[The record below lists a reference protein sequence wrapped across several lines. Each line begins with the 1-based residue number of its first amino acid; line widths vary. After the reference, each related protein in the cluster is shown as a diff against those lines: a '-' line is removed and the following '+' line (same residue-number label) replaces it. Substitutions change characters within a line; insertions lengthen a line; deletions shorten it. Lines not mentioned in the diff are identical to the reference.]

1 MDMVNVKINGI
12 AVSVPKGATVLE
24 AARYAGVEIPTLCFL
39 KEINEIG
46 ACRICMVEVSEGGRP
61 ARLVTACVYP
71 VSEGME
77 VVTSSPRIEKS
88 RKTTLE
94 MILSTHEKKCLSCV
108 RSTNCELQKMCRD
121 YGVEDSGKY
130 DTTIDGAGKTWRAYK
145 NNLSVDPADIT
156 WTVDDPSICTIE
168 NGIVTAVARGKTEI
182 HAQYGGKTYTLS
194 LGKGCPHILDQ
205 FLKFGIV
212 RSDIF

>member
-24 AARYAGVEIPTLCFL
+24 AARYAGVEIPTLCYL

-77 VVTSSPRIEKS
+77 VVTASPRIEKS

-94 MILSTHEKKCLSCV
+94 MILSTHDRKCLTCV
-108 RSTNCELQKMCRD
+108 RSTNCELQKLCRD
-121 YGVEDSGKY
+121 YG
-130 DTTIDGAGKTWRAYK
+130 I
-145 NNLSVDPADIT
+145 
-156 WTVDDPSICTIE
+156 
-168 NGIVTAVARGKTEI
+168 
-182 HAQYGGKTYTLS
+182 
-194 LGKGCPHILDQ
+194 
-205 FLKFGIV
+205 
-212 RSDIF
+212 